1 MTLHLNN
8 KAEEGFIEAKNKLD
22 KLDQILLTYISKHD
36 LLVLAYS
43 GGIDS
48 SLVAQRLDFLNRTHP
63 ARETFPSIILVSFQH
78 EFLAQRDLDLAVA
91 NCQTFDL
98 DHRIM
103 TGSFL
108 ADYELLSNSP
118 DRCYLCKFKIFS
130 KLIDLCEDCFQ
141 EHSCDQDQ
149 ETPQRNIP
157 LQSQNN
163 HIGRYDACDSLG
175 KGKTLEQEQG
185 PPKKFII
192 LEGSNYSDLD
202 ADRPGRRA
210 LRELGIQSPL
220 EEAQLTK
227 TEIRQTAKIL
237 GLANWNQPCQSCL
250 ATRIPTGQSI
260 NQDKLRLIEEGENF
274 IRSLGF
280 SQRIRLRLEEGDYK
294 YLIQLSYDPS
304 EEELFLAKQEEI
316 EDYFAQ
322 ISDGF
327 ASKQVL

>member
-8 KAEEGFIEAKNKLD
+8 KAKKGLLKKKNKLD
-22 KLDQILLTYISKHD
+22 KLDQILLTYFSKHD

-118 DRCYLCKFKIFS
+118 DRCYLCKYKIFS
-130 KLIDLCEDCFQ
+130 RLINFCHRELGNLPYHEVSAYSGPEDIIHGQ
-141 EHSCDQDQ
+141 
-149 ETPQRNIP
+149 
-157 LQSQNN
+157 
-163 HIGRYDACDSLG
+163 G
-175 KGKTLEQEQG
+175 QEQG

-237 GLANWNQPCQSCL
+237 GLANWNQPSQSCL
-250 ATRIPTGQSI
+250 ATRIPTGQNI
-260 NQDKLRLIEEGENF
+260 DHDKLRLIEEGENF

-294 YLIQLSYDPS
+294 YLTQLSYDPS
-304 EEELFLAKQEEI
+304 EEELYLAKQEEI

-322 ISDGF
+322 ISDNF
-327 ASKQVL
+327 LRRRS